1 MTETISVII
10 PVYKAEKT
18 IKTCLDS
25 LLNQTYPYLEVLV
38 VLLKSEDNTQD
49 IINTYSDSRLKIIL
63 QKEENGP
70 GGARN
75 IGINKASGQWLGFL
89 EADDTISSDFYEKLL
104 KAAQFEKADIACC
117 PISVNKKMWE
127 NYATQTSYFYLKEKY
142 ELIQNGAT
150 FNKLFSRNLIEKHNI
165 RFSESK
171 RWEDNIFIF
180 KSFYYAK
187 KIITIPFATYYYNP
201 SVWSKDYKNKLKQ
214 DIVPVTEEIMHF
226 FQTVKITN
234 PELNIAKHKI
244 FRMYAQSFIEDR
256 EIYKQLMKLMG
267 KPLFLRISH
276 YKKRFKTFKR
286 RFLHKKRKEKL

>member
-89 EADDTISSDFYEKLL
+89 
-104 KAAQFEKADIACC
+104 
-117 PISVNKKMWE
+117 
-127 NYATQTSYFYLKEKY
+127 
-142 ELIQNGAT
+142 
-150 FNKLFSRNLIEKHNI
+150 
-165 RFSESK
+165 
-171 RWEDNIFIF
+171 
-180 KSFYYAK
+180 
-187 KIITIPFATYYYNP
+187 
-201 SVWSKDYKNKLKQ
+201 
-214 DIVPVTEEIMHF
+214 
-226 FQTVKITN
+226 
-234 PELNIAKHKI
+234 
-244 FRMYAQSFIEDR
+244 
-256 EIYKQLMKLMG
+256 
-267 KPLFLRISH
+267 
-276 YKKRFKTFKR
+276 
-286 RFLHKKRKEKL
+286 